1 MTTAK
6 IPVDRA
12 RYDDMLA
19 ALRLLSVA
27 AHQLG
32 QELDMARDPNVTG
45 VGDGTASSVLEEA
58 RIEDWNSPSMQALRR
73 LEEAG
78 LCQVHG

>member
-1 MTTAK
+1 MTIEK
-6 IPVDRA
+6 ITIDRA

-19 ALRLLSVA
+19 ALWLLSVG

-32 QELDMARDPNVTG
+32 QELDMARDPNFTG

-78 LCQVHG
+78 LCRGHG